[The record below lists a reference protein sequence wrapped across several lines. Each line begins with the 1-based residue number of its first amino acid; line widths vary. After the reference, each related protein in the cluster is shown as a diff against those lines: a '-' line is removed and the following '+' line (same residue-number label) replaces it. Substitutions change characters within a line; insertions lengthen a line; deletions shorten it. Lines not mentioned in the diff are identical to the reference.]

1 MTKYQSNQPMIE
13 TPKGLGKLD
22 RIYISELGFLMIK
35 IELEGGCYIGYNLGK
50 HDPNDNIFS
59 KEIYKGETEKSE
71 NTL

>member
-1 MTKYQSNQPMIE
+1 MIE

>member
-1 MTKYQSNQPMIE
+1 MIKSVNNLPIIN

-35 IELEGGCYIGYNLGK
+35 IELEDGCYIGYNLGK
-50 HDPNDNIFS
+50 HDPTDNIFS
-59 KEIYKGETEKSE
+59 NEIYKGETEKSE

>member
-1 MTKYQSNQPMIE
+1 MIKSVSNLPIIN

-35 IELEGGCYIGYNLGK
+35 IELEDGCYIGYNLGK
-50 HDPNDNIFS
+50 HDPTDNIFS
-59 KEIYKGETEKSE
+59 NEIYKGETEKSE